1 MSMRFVQSAGRC
13 AVAGILWILA
23 LSACESNSNPQ
34 ILEEPQPPAPGAPG
48 PGDGGTECFVN
59 FQSMLQLKVSAKPAS
74 EALEVLD
81 ANPIAIPSIPI
92 QVNGEEV
99 AILGEKFPDI
109 ILTRLSN
116 SADLRFGGVHGSRA
130 AGRLDPA
137 SGELAIE
144 GMQFTLEV
152 LQKGTTERLLEG
164 ETVIGGIRLQT
175 GPVTA
180 TGNLNSIPEQ
190 GKPLDRNDLSLT
202 LVFGVTLPGDFSP
215 LVPLND
221 ILAGGALTARFVGK
235 LDALPEN
242 CGAAN
247 PDNQPPPGQEQP
259 PGLHITVEGQP
270 ETSRI
275 DLGLA
280 SVVLK
285 NLGGKPAL
293 DCSAAE
299 FRGAVSKQVTI
310 KNVGSG
316 ERVLK
321 FTQPVDLDEDPKT
334 ALCTGSGEFV
344 RGSISTQ
351 DGATCS
357 KVRVGG
363 RDFPFGECV
372 LPREG
377 SAVSFPIMYVPF
389 NYVEPAPGEDPP
401 QDTAEFLLDF
411 GADKPFRIAL
421 SGRTIPDIR
430 DVLGVSKVNN
440 GTISPREVKNKGN
453 LKIALESAAALPF
466 TQKMVLKNSGTD
478 AWEEVHFTFGDGSAF
493 SAVPA
498 TENRLPA
505 AGEGGPGL
513 MNFDLV
519 FNPGAATVVNDS
531 VEIHMVKV
539 GSRTEANPIG
549 IEARMKFNLLGT
561 VGIPKLTGNVLLQF
575 DFLTALIDH
584 SVIEDP
590 LETIDYRQQ
599 PELAP
604 EPLRL
609 RFSDAE
615 DPAFQNIE
623 LDAEVVD
630 ILDPG
635 LSLADRIKVLRIFT
649 SRASVGIDGQ
659 RLGAGDGSDKCREP
673 ESLLGPYR
681 NGDCSYFY
689 HNILSSETGLYD
701 SESGHF
707 TLPGIVLRMQNPY
720 HADILGRWP
729 ASNPGGNPDYVMDTT
744 LSLAFTTHL
753 LDRRS
758 LEEGGRDLLLVPD
771 GRVSET
777 ELLLKDKRHGPECP
791 AGYLDDVKPRFHC
804 YLSAGD
810 RYLQGYEATLRAGQT
825 KYHDVVLVG
834 AAQFPPGGP
843 GTSNPD
849 LPWFLG
855 DSGGSRIYIAI
866 QGRMYRED

>member
-1 MSMRFVQSAGRC
+1 MSMRFVQSARRY
-13 AVAGILWILA
+13 AVGGIFLILA
-23 LSACESNSNPQ
+23 LSACESNSSPQ
-34 ILEEPQPPAPGAPG
+34 ILEDPQPPAPGAPG
-48 PGDGGTECFVN
+48 PGNGGSECFVN

-116 SADLRFGGVHGSRA
+116 SADLRFGGVHGTTA
-130 AGRLDPA
+130 VGRLDPA
-137 SGELAIE
+137 TGELTVE

-164 ETVIGGIRLQT
+164 ETVIGGIRLGT
-175 GPVTA
+175 GAVTA
-180 TGNLNSIPEQ
+180 TGNLNSIQEQ
-190 GKPLDRNDLSLT
+190 GKPFDRNDLSMT

-242 CGAAN
+242 CGSAN
-247 PDNQPPPGQEQP
+247 PDNRPPPGQEQP
-259 PGLHITVEGQP
+259 PGLRITVEGQP

-280 SVVLK
+280 SVVLR
-285 NLGGKPAL
+285 NIAGKPAL

-299 FRGAVSKQVTI
+299 FRGVVSKLVTV
-310 KNVGSG
+310 KNDGGG
-316 ERVLK
+316 ERLLK
-321 FTQPVDLDEDPKT
+321 FTQPVDLDDDPKT
-334 ALCTGSGEFV
+334 PLCAGNGEFV
-344 RGSISTQ
+344 RGAIATKG
-351 DGATCS
+351 GAVCQ

-363 RDFPFGECV
+363 REFPFGECT
-372 LPREG
+372 LPRAE
-377 SAVSFPIMYVPF
+377 SEISFPMMYVPF
-389 NYVEPAPGEDPP
+389 NYLEPAPGEDPP

-411 GADKPFRIAL
+411 GGDKPFRIAL

-430 DVLGVSKVNN
+430 DVLSVSKINSGVV
-440 GTISPREVKNKGN
+440 SPREVKSKGS
-453 LKIALESAAALPF
+453 LKIALESAASLPF
-466 TQKMVLKNSGTD
+466 TQKMVLKNTGTD
-478 AWEEVHFTFGDGSAF
+478 AWEEVHFKFADGSAF
-493 SAVPA
+493 SATPA
-498 TENRLPA
+498 TANRLPA
-505 AGEGGPGL
+505 AGEAGPGT
-513 MNFDLV
+513 MAFDLV
-519 FNPGAATVVNDS
+519 FNPGAATVVNDA
-531 VEIHMVKV
+531 VAIHMVKV
-539 GSRTEANPIG
+539 GSRTEENPIG
-549 IEARMKFNLLGT
+549 IEARLQFNLLGT
-561 VGIPKLTGNVLLQF
+561 VGIPKLTGDVLLQF

-584 SVIEDP
+584 SIIDAP

-609 RFSDAE
+609 RFSDSE
-615 DPAFQNIE
+615 DPDFQNVE

-630 ILDPG
+630 ILDPD
-635 LSLADRIKVLRIFT
+635 LSLADRVKVLRIFT

-659 RLGAGDGSDKCREP
+659 RLGSGDGSDKCREP

-689 HNILSSETGLYD
+689 HNILSSEAGLYD

-729 ASNPGGNPDYVMDTT
+729 ASNPFGNPDYLMDTT
-744 LSLAFTTHL
+744 LSLSFTTHL
-753 LDRRS
+753 LDRRAV
-758 LEEGGRDLLLVPD
+758 EEGGREIILVPD
-771 GRVSET
+771 GRVSEA

-791 AGYLDDVKPRFHC
+791 AGYLDNVKPRFHC

-810 RYLQGYEATLRAGQT
+810 RYLQGYETTLRAGQT

-834 AAQFPPGGP
+834 AGQFPSGGP

-866 QGRMYRED
+866 QGRMYRAE